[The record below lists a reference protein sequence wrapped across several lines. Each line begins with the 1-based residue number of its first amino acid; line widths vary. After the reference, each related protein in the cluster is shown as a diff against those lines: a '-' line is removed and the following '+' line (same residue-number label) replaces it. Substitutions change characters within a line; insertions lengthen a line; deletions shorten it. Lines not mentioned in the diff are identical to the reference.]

1 MEKREKLQYTM
12 VFAVDLLSLI
22 LSTSVSWLLL
32 DGVLGVILH
41 YSKEDIL
48 QFVLIL
54 LLAFLLVFLG
64 ARSAQ
69 DITKRSTAGEF
80 GDCLR
85 VDALFAAALAVFLL
99 ITKAPLLESRYLYV
113 GVVVGNLVCLFA
125 LRMWLKRYLNRKFY
139 KGSMA
144 SLVGVITTQERAPA
158 FLEAL
163 RSDWSL
169 RIVGVALVD
178 AGPDAPE
185 KIGSTPVKAGFD
197 GFMEWLR
204 RDSLDEVYIN
214 LPYATGDSLIP
225 YLEEM
230 ESMGL
235 TIHLNIPSLERFLR
249 KNQQD
254 MLAPCLQGGVEELGG
269 VPLVTIAPTVHK
281 TGDMILKRAMDIVGS
296 ILGLIL
302 SVPIIAVV
310 AIPLK
315 LESPGPLFFKQKR
328 VGLNGRVFSIY
339 KLRSMYQDAEAR
351 KKDLM
356 DHNKMQGLMFK
367 MDDDPRITK
376 VGRFIRRSS
385 IDELPQFW
393 NVLCGQMSLVGTRPP
408 TLDEYEQYQSHHKR
422 RLSMKPGITGVWQ
435 VSGRSDI
442 QDFEEVVRLDVWYI
456 DNWSLRLD
464 FKLLFKTF
472 SVVLRRTG
480 AE

>member
-1 MEKREKLQYTM
+1 MEKREKLQYAM

-22 LSTSVSWLLL
+22 ISTAVAWLFL
-32 DGVLGVILH
+32 DGVLGVILE
-41 YSKEDIL
+41 YSGEDIL

-54 LLAFLLVFLG
+54 LMSFLLIFL
-64 ARSAQ
+64 SAQ
-69 DITKRSTAGEF
+69 SAQEITRRGAAAEF
-80 GDCLR
+80 ADCVR
-85 VDALFAAALAVFLL
+85 VDAMFAAALAVFLL

-113 GVVVGNLVCLFA
+113 GVVGCNLLVQYG

-144 SLVGVITTQERAPA
+144 SLVGVVTTQDRAPE
-158 FLEAL
+158 FLASL
-163 RSDWSL
+163 RKDWSL

-178 AGPDAPE
+178 AGADAPE
-185 KIGSTPVKAGFD
+185 KIDSTPVKAGFD
-197 GFMEWLR
+197 SFMEWLR

-214 LPYATGDSLIP
+214 LPYATGESLAP

-235 TIHLNIPSLERFLR
+235 TIHLNVPALERFLSG
-249 KNQQD
+249 NQKD
-254 MLAPCLQGGVEELGG
+254 VLAPRLQGGVEELGG

-281 TGDMILKRAMDIVGS
+281 TGDMILKRAIDIVGS
-296 ILGLIL
+296 IVGLII
-302 SVPIIAVV
+302 SAPIIAVV

-315 LESPGPLFFKQKR
+315 LESRGPLFFKQKR
-328 VGLNGRVFSIY
+328 VGLNGRVFYIY

-351 KKDLM
+351 KKELM
-356 DHNKMQGLMFK
+356 CKNKMQGLMFK
-367 MDDDPRITK
+367 VDDDPRITK
-376 VGRFIRRSS
+376 VGRFIRRTS

-393 NVLCGQMSLVGTRPP
+393 NVLRGQMSLVGTRPP

-464 FKLLFKTF
+464 VKIMLKTIA
-472 SVVLRRTG
+472 VVVKRTG